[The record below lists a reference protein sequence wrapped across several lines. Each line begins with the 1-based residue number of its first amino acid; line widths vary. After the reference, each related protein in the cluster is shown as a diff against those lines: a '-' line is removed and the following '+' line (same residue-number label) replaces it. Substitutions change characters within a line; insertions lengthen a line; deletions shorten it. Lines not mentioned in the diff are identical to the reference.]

1 MLDFYKSSSMIPL
14 VGGFV
19 CYEYFHHIHV
29 YIGHDSL
36 TSYKELGLLYNS
48 IKNLFL
54 DKKNLELPDIVYYE
68 IKFLDEYEAE
78 NTKADPIFKIVRKD
92 ADTITRH
99 QEVLAAMVLVE
110 SLNEINKKNL
120 NFESTPDLD
129 LLLAIVRLQYTSPY
143 DMTKILTAFFDSEF
157 EKCFL

>member
-14 VGGFV
+14 VGGFAR
-19 CYEYFHHIHV
+19 YEHFHHIHMYV
-29 YIGHDSL
+29 NHDSL
-36 TSYKELGLLYNS
+36 TSYKDLGLLYNS

-54 DKKNLELPDIVYYE
+54 DKKDLELPGVVYYE
-68 IKFLDEYEAE
+68 IKFLDEQGAGD
-78 NTKADPIFKIVRKD
+78 TKADPIFKIVRKD

-120 NFESTPDLD
+120 TFESTPDLD

-143 DMTKILTAFFDSEF
+143 DMAKILAAFFDSEF

>member
-1 MLDFYKSSSMIPL
+1 MLDFYKSSTMIPL
-14 VGGFV
+14 IGGFA
-19 CYEYFHHIHV
+19 CYENFNHIQV
-29 YIGHDSL
+29 YVYRDSL
-36 TSYKELGLLYNS
+36 TSYKALGLLYNS

-54 DKKNLELPDIVYYE
+54 DKKDLELPGVVSYE
-68 IKFLDEYEAE
+68 IKFLDEYGAG
-78 NTKADPIFKIVRKD
+78 NTKADPIFKIVHKD
-92 ADTITRH
+92 ADTVTRH

-120 NFESTPDLD
+120 TFKSTPDLD
-129 LLLAIVRLQYTSPY
+129 LLLATVRLQYTSPY